1 MDKKEFYKAVKE
13 MGKYKKNEI
22 LDVID
27 KEIIDLL
34 QDDNKEITNFI
45 VKVYK
50 YFLPS
55 ISKKDRFIIAP
66 IKKQEQY
73 GPDFKR
79 HIKVEDGKAYTTDA
93 IRLHVQN
100 VNLSDGFYN
109 KNFHKWYELNDGV
122 IKYPDTKKLVEDCKD
137 YKGIQVTTVKDLLND
152 LNILNKDTAALTFED
167 TTYKNKHLN
176 PQYIIDALSGLK
188 ENCKIILRYD
198 IEEEYS
204 PLMIVCEEF
213 DRLALIM
220 PKTR

>member
-13 MGKYKKNEI
+13 MRKCKKNEI

-27 KEIIDLL
+27 KEIISLL
-34 QDDNKEITNFI
+34 QDDDKVTDFI

-79 HIKVEDGKAYTTDA
+79 HIKVEDGKAYATDA
-93 IRLHVQN
+93 KRLHVQN
-100 VNLSDGFYN
+100 INLSDGFYD
-109 KNFHKWYELNDGV
+109 KHFHKLYEIDDDV
-122 IKYPDTKKLVEDCKD
+122 SYPDTKKLVEDCAG
-137 YKGIQVTTVKDLLND
+137 YKGIQVTTVRNLLND
-152 LNILNKDTAALTFED
+152 LDIINKDTATLNFED
-167 TTYKNKHLN
+167 ALYKNKHLN
-176 PQYIIDALSGLK
+176 PQYIIDTLSGLK
-188 ENCKIILRYD
+188 DNCKIKIKYD
-198 IEEEYS
+198 IENEYS